1 MIPTIVAS
9 LTTGSILMI
18 STLTSAI
25 ALSTASVIQ
34 VAGIQ
39 NSQMPQALITITL
52 LVGTIMFVMGLLRH
66 SGNLLMLA
74 GVEPNVVQVLTKAGL
89 NDQIGKENIFETRS
103 VLEASLH
110 DALDAAEV
118 WLRNQRKDGK
128 P

>member
-39 NSQMPQALITITL
+39 NSQMPQALFTITL
-52 LVGTIMFVMGLLRH
+52 LVGAIMFVMGLLRH
-66 SGNLLMLA
+66 SGNLSVKPSRRALELGRHA
-74 GVEPNVVQVLTKAGL
+74 KSWTICSLCLWRGDGHCGCLRPG
-89 NDQIGKENIFETRS
+89 ITRG
-103 VLEASLH
+103 LH
-110 DALDAAEV
+110 DFCRVIAFY
-118 WLRNQRKDGK
+118 
-128 P
+128 